1 MLLKV
6 IERSLK
12 SYCSWPNVSTLQS
25 SVFIRDDRCEDIGS
39 ISIPWRTMS
48 YTLKDHV
55 LYPEGP
61 CHLPSR
67 TMSYTLKDHVL
78 YPQGPRPIPSRTT
91 SYTLKDHVLYPQ
103 RPCPIPSTTMSYTP
117 QRPCPIPSTTMSYTL
132 KDHVLEGINM
142 MSSSVLEGINMD
154 RIFTTITPDK
164 DTRLKCR
171 NVGSWTIT
179 F

>member
-1 MLLKV
+1 MINHSLMLLKV

-55 LYPEGP
+55 IYPQGP
-61 CHLPSR
+61 CPIPSR

-78 YPQGPRPIPSRTT
+78 YPQGP
-91 SYTLKDHVLYPQ
+91 
-103 RPCPIPSTTMSYTP
+103 
-117 QRPCPIPSTTMSYTL
+117 CPIPSTTMSYTL
-132 KDHVLEGINM
+132 NDHVLYPSTT
-142 MSSSVLEGINMD
+142 MSYTLNDHVLY
-154 RIFTTITPDK
+154 PQ
-164 DTRLKCR
+164 
-171 NVGSWTIT
+171 GSRPWGYKYDVVIRPWGYKYGSYLHNDHPW
-179 F
+179 